1 MRVENFKSDK
11 GNYVPNQFI
20 INDDEN
26 NLEYFQSYKT
36 MIAKI
41 DWFKNKIYLDENFWD
56 YSVTTSRYRNKFLG
70 LNTKEIKSKIKN
82 NVIQLINLN

>member
-11 GNYVPNQFI
+11 GNYIPNQFI
-20 INDDEN
+20 INDDKSN
-26 NLEYFQSYKT
+26 IEYFQSYKT

-41 DWFKNKIYLDENFWD
+41 DWLNNKIYLDKNFWN

-70 LNTKEIKSKIKN
+70 LDTKEIKSKIKN
-82 NVIQLINLN
+82 NEIQLINLN

>member
-1 MRVENFKSDK
+1 
-11 GNYVPNQFI
+11 
-20 INDDEN
+20 
-26 NLEYFQSYKT
+26 

-41 DWFKNKIYLDENFWD
+41 DWFKNKIYLDKNFWD

-82 NVIQLINLN
+82 NEIQLINLN